1 VVNSLAIVGDVTGDV
16 TDALVR
22 GRARFTADLPIPGVA
37 ELVFVRSPHAH
48 ARIVAIDI
56 DAAAQAPGVLA
67 VLTAHDMPPL
77 RLHEIHIIPELL
89 APFALATDVARF
101 VGDPVAV
108 VVATSRGAAVDGA
121 ELVDVTYAPLTPVVT
136 ANDAVRDDAPRLF
149 PDYGSNVA
157 LEWDLDETDE
167 AFAES
172 QPTAVTVR
180 GEIDLPR
187 LSTAPM
193 EGHAIVVTPTESGGL
208 HIAVSTQWPH
218 GTRLQMARSF
228 GLSLDQIR
236 AQVPAVGGG
245 FGGKSL
251 GGIREHIATAAAA
264 RRLNRPVRYIEQRN
278 DNLQS
283 MQGRGVHINFEAD
296 ATKDGRVVHLRVED
310 LCDCGAY
317 PSTGAVEPGK
327 TMMMSTGPYRIGH
340 ITFHARSVVT
350 NLPPTG
356 AYRGPG
362 RAEASIVLEQVMDR
376 VAYALDLDPLA
387 VRANNVMAI
396 AELPKRSMTGAHYDE
411 ADFAELSARARASS
425 DYDRWRTAQRERRA
439 TGDGKV
445 LGIGVSSV
453 FDSSAW
459 FDRTDQANVRLTAD
473 GDALV
478 ELSSSSA
485 GQHHDGAIARI
496 VGDALALPLARV
508 RLIEGD
514 TVLGTG
520 GGSSGSRTIQIGG
533 HAARAAALVMRQR
546 LIERAADLLEAAV
559 DDVVLHDGEAFVRG
573 VPRSRVAYADLAR
586 DMATDDLA
594 ACCSFEQSAATYPAA
609 VNVAV
614 VEIDTESGLVGLRR
628 LTTVTDCGTVLDA
641 DAAHGQVA
649 GASAQGIAQA
659 LFERASYDSDGNP
672 RTANLA
678 DYLMPSAAD
687 LPAVDVEFCPQRSS
701 RNPLGAKGVG
711 EVGMVAAP
719 AAVYGAVLDALRPF
733 GVSEMP
739 MPCDPESVWRAINS
753 PQ

>member
-1 VVNSLAIVGDVTGDV
+1 VVNSLAMVGDVTGDI

-22 GRARFTADLPIPGVA
+22 GRARFTADLPIADVA

-48 ARIVAIDI
+48 ARILAIDI
-56 DAAAQAPGVLA
+56 EAASRATGVLA
-67 VLTAHDMPPL
+67 VLTAHDMPQL
-77 RLHEIHIIPELL
+77 RLHEIHIIPEQL
-89 APFALATDVARF
+89 APLALAVDIARF

-108 VVATSRGAAVDGA
+108 VVATTRSAAVDAA
-121 ELVDVTYAPLTPVVT
+121 ELVDVNYEPLPAVVT
-136 ANDAVRDDAPRLF
+136 AGAAVRDGAPVLF
-149 PDYGSNVA
+149 PAYGSNVA
-157 LEWDLDETDE
+157 LAWDLDEMDE
-167 AFAES
+167 TFAES
-172 QPTAVTVR
+172 VAPSVTVR

-193 EGHAIVVTPTESGGL
+193 EGHAIVVAPTESGGL
-208 HIAVSTQWPH
+208 HVYVSTQWPH
-218 GTRLQMARSF
+218 GTRIQMARTF
-228 GLSLDQIR
+228 GLSLDQVR

-264 RRLNRPVRYIEQRN
+264 RRLHRPVRYIEQRN

-283 MQGRGVHINFEAD
+283 MQGRGVHIDFEAD
-296 ATKDGRVVHLRVED
+296 ATSDGRVVHLRVED

-340 ITFHARSVVT
+340 ITFHARSVMT

-376 VAYALDLDPLA
+376 VAHALDLDPLV
-387 VRANNVMAI
+387 VRARNFMAI
-396 AELPKRSMTGAHYDE
+396 AELPKKSITGAHYDE
-411 ADFAELSARARASS
+411 ANFAQLTTQARAASN
-425 DYDRWRTAQRERRA
+425 YDRWRRDQRERRA
-439 TGDGKV
+439 AGEVKV

-459 FDRTDQANVRLTAD
+459 FDRTDQANVRLTVD
-473 GDALV
+473 GDAVV

-496 VGDALALPLARV
+496 VGDELCLPIARV

-520 GGSSGSRTIQIGG
+520 GGSSGSRTIQISG

-546 LIERAADLLEAAV
+546 LIEQAADMLEAAV
-559 DDVVLHDGEAFVRG
+559 DDVVLHEGEAFVRG
-573 VPRSRVAYADLAR
+573 VPRSRVTYADLAR
-586 DMATDDLA
+586 DIPSDDLA

-609 VNVAV
+609 VNIAV
-614 VEIDTESGLVGLRR
+614 VEIDTESGHVR
-628 LTTVTDCGTVLDA
+628 LLQHRAVTDCGTVLDA
-641 DAAHGQVA
+641 PAAHGQVA
-649 GASAQGIAQA
+649 GASAQGIGQA
-659 LFERASYDSDGNP
+659 LFEQASYDDNGNP
-672 RTANLA
+672 RATSLA
-678 DYLMPSAAD
+678 EYLMPSAAD
-687 LPAVDVEFCPQRSS
+687 VPGVDVEFSPQPSS

-719 AAVYGAVLDALRPF
+719 AAIYGAVLDALRPF
-733 GVSEMP
+733 GVRTMP
-739 MPCDPESVWRAINS
+739 IPCDPESVWRAINS
-753 PQ
+753 PH

>member
-1 VVNSLAIVGDVTGDV
+1 MVNSLADAGEPTADV

-22 GRARFTADLPIPGVA
+22 GRARFAADLPIAGVA

-56 DAAAQAPGVLA
+56 AAASRAPGVLA
-67 VLTAHDMPPL
+67 ILTARDMPQL

-89 APFALATDVARF
+89 APLALTADVARF

-108 VVATSRGAAVDGA
+108 VVATTRAAAVDGA
-121 ELVDVTYAPLTPVVT
+121 ELVDVTYEPLTPVVT
-136 ANDAVRDDAPRLF
+136 ALAAVRDDAPRLF
-149 PDYGSNVA
+149 PEHGSNVA
-157 LEWDLDETDE
+157 LAWDLDETDDS
-167 AFAES
+167 FAQS
-172 QPTAVTVR
+172 QAPAVTVR
-180 GEIDLPR
+180 GEIELPR

-193 EGHAIVVTPTESGGL
+193 EGHSIVVAPTESGGL
-208 HIAVSTQWPH
+208 HVYVSTQWPH

-228 GLSLDQIR
+228 GLPLDQVR
-236 AQVPAVGGG
+236 AQVPAVGGA

-264 RRLNRPVRYIEQRN
+264 RRLNRPVRYVEQRN

-283 MQGRGVHINFEAD
+283 MQGRGVHIGFEAD
-296 ATKDGRVVHLRVED
+296 ATTDGRVVHLRVED

-340 ITFHARSVVT
+340 ITFRARSVMT

-362 RAEASIVLEQVMDR
+362 RAEASIVLEQVMDL
-376 VAYALDLDPLA
+376 VAHALDLDPLD
-387 VRANNVMAI
+387 VRSRNVMTL
-396 AELPKRSMTGAHYDE
+396 AELPKQSITGAHYDE
-411 ADFAELSARARASS
+411 ADFAELTARARATSN
-425 DYDRWRTAQRERRA
+425 YDRWREDQRQRREA
-439 TGDGKV
+439 GTV
-445 LGIGVSSV
+445 EVVGIGVSSV

-459 FDRTDQANVRLTAD
+459 FDRTDQANVYLTAD
-473 GDALV
+473 GSALV

-496 VGDALALPLARV
+496 VGDELCLPLARV
-508 RLIEGD
+508 RLLEGD
-514 TVLGTG
+514 TRLGTG

-546 LIERAADLLEAAV
+546 LIERAADTLEAAV
-559 DDVVLHDGEAFVRG
+559 DDIVLHDGQAFVRG
-573 VPRSRVAYADLAR
+573 VPSSRVAYAELAR
-586 DMATDDLA
+586 DMPADDLA

-609 VNVAV
+609 VNIAV
-614 VEIDTESGLVGLRR
+614 VEIDTESGLVSLRQ
-628 LTTVTDCGTVLDA
+628 LTTVTDCGTVLDP
-641 DAAHGQVA
+641 DAAQGQVA
-649 GASAQGIAQA
+649 GASVQGIAQA

-672 RTANLA
+672 RTTNLA
-678 DYLMPSAAD
+678 EYLMPSAAD
-687 LPAVDVEFCPQRSS
+687 VPAVDVEFCPQRSS

-719 AAVYGAVLDALRPF
+719 AAVYGAVIDALRPF
-733 GVSEMP
+733 GVDGLP
-739 MPCDPESVWRAINS
+739 LPCDPESVWRAINS
-753 PQ
+753 RR

>member
-1 VVNSLAIVGDVTGDV
+1 MVNSLAVAEDRPADI

-22 GRARFTADLPIPGVA
+22 GRARFAADLPIADVA
-37 ELVFVRSPHAH
+37 ELVFVRSPYAH
-48 ARIVAIDI
+48 ARIIDI
-56 DAAAQAPGVLA
+56 DVDAASRAPGVLA
-67 VLTAHDMPPL
+67 VLTARDMPEL
-77 RLHEIHIIPELL
+77 RLHEIHIISEPL
-89 APFALATDVARF
+89 APPALAIDVARF

-108 VVATSRGAAVDGA
+108 VVATTLAAALDAV
-121 ELVDVTYAPLTPVVT
+121 ELVDVTYEPLPIVATVDAAVRNDAPL
-136 ANDAVRDDAPRLF
+136 LF
-149 PDYGSNVA
+149 PSHGSNVA
-157 LEWDLDETDE
+157 LAWDLDETDA

-172 QPTAVTVR
+172 LAPTLTVR

-187 LSTAPM
+187 LATAPM
-193 EGHAIVVTPTESGGL
+193 EGHAIVVVPTGAGGL
-208 HIAVSTQWPH
+208 HVYVSTQWPH
-218 GTRLQMARSF
+218 GTRIQMARSF
-228 GLSLDQIR
+228 GLTLDQVR

-264 RRLNRPVRYIEQRN
+264 RWLNRPVRYIEQRN

-283 MQGRGVHINFEAD
+283 MQGRGVHINYEAD
-296 ATKDGRVVHLRVED
+296 ATSDGRVVHLRVED

-340 ITFHARSVVT
+340 VTFHARSVMT

-362 RAEASIVLEQVMDR
+362 RAEASMVLEQVMDS
-376 VAYALDLDPLA
+376 VAHALDLDPLT
-387 VRANNVMAI
+387 VRSRNFMTI
-396 AELPKRSMTGAHYDE
+396 TELPKQSITGAHYDE
-411 ADFAELSARARASS
+411 ADFAQLVERARVTSG
-425 DYDRWRTAQRERRA
+425 YERWRDHQQQRRA
-439 TGDGKV
+439 TGEPNV
-445 LGIGVSSV
+445 LGVGVVSV

-459 FDRTDQANVRLTAD
+459 FDRTDEANVRLTPD
-473 GDALV
+473 GGALV

-496 VGDALALPLARV
+496 VGDELCLPFDRV

-514 TVLGTG
+514 TVLGSG
-520 GGSSGSRTIQIGG
+520 GGSSGSRTIQISG
-533 HAARAAALVMRQR
+533 HAARASALVMRQR
-546 LIERAADLLEAAV
+546 LIEQAAHLLEAAA
-559 DDVVLHDGEAFVRG
+559 DDVVLHDGHAFVRG
-573 VPRSRVAYADLAR
+573 VPSSSVAYADLVRA
-586 DMATDDLA
+586 MSSDDLA
-594 ACCSFEQSAATYPAA
+594 ACCRFEQSAATYPAA
-609 VNVAV
+609 VDVAV
-614 VEIDTESGLVGLRR
+614 VEVDTDTGHVR
-628 LTTVTDCGTVLDA
+628 LLQLHTVTDCGTVLDA
-641 DAAHGQVA
+641 HAAHGQVA

-659 LFERASYDSDGNP
+659 LYERASYDGDGNP
-672 RTANLA
+672 LTASLA
-678 DYLMPSAAD
+678 EYLMPSAAD

-733 GVSEMP
+733 GVTVLP

-753 PQ
+753 R